1 VILPLRAIRL
11 LDSTCSA
18 AAISSDMNW
27 QQQAFLCCRILPER
41 RKDLV
46 PVFAGMQASA
56 KLILQ
61 LRGK

>member
-1 VILPLRAIRL
+1 
-11 LDSTCSA
+11 
-18 AAISSDMNW
+18 MNW